1 MIQDRPDA
9 TAQAALDAYARRP
22 VSFAFLNIK
31 GEPLRVTNA
40 PYDFTFSN
48 TGDEDLDGFTFK
60 ALDPQLVSI
69 GPVHAKE
76 GGSDTLTLRLSGLPG
91 VDDELMTA
99 LGNRAAYVGRDCRLW
114 RGMLHPDSLTL
125 LGGVWSYFTG
135 YMSVPR
141 IVGDRQSQTIEL
153 DVETY
158 LAFFGR
164 ASNNTYLSQGDY
176 DPNDRSAE
184 LAIAI
189 ANRATRKG

>member
-22 VSFAFLNIK
+22 VSFAFLDIK

-40 PYDFTFSN
+40 PYDFTFSG

-69 GPVHAKE
+69 GPVRAKE

-114 RGMLHPDSLTL
+114 RGMLHPDNLAL

-158 LAFFGR
+158 LA
-164 ASNNTYLSQGDY
+164 
-176 DPNDRSAE
+176 E
-184 LAIAI
+184 LASATP
-189 ANRATRKG
+189 NRATRKG